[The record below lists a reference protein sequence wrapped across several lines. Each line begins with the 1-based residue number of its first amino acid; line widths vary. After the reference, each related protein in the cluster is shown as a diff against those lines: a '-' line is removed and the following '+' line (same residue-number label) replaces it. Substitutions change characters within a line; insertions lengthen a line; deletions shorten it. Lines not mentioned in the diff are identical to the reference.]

1 MEENN
6 RLQIE
11 RIDDSTKDLS
21 STRSFSDS
29 SQNDISEIKKD
40 VPVEEKNKEEEKKVA
55 RSRLFILFIVLDV
68 LLAAFV
74 IVELVLLF
82 VNVATNGIN

>member
-1 MEENN
+1 MEENNN

-11 RIDDSTKDLS
+11 RIDDSKDLS
-21 STRSFSDS
+21 STRSFVAP
-29 SQNDISEIKKD
+29 SQNNISEIKKD
-40 VPVEEKNKEEEKKVA
+40 SSPEEKNKDEEKKIS
-55 RSRLFILFIVLDV
+55 RSRLFILFVVLDV

-74 IVELVLLF
+74 IVELILLF